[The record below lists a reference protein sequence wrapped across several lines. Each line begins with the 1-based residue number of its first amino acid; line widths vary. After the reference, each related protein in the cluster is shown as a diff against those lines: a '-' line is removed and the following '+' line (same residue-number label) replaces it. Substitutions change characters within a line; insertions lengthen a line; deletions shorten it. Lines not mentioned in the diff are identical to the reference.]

1 MSDTFNPWLSLWTQP
16 RATIRKLVDTDPSY
30 MVIILA
36 LAIGAI
42 AGLQS
47 VTELVVMGEVTDN
60 QMAFKIGGAIG
71 GAIMFV
77 AVLYL
82 TGWLYSVVSK
92 WLGGSA
98 PARNLRT
105 VAAWG
110 NVPSLVSGI
119 IILICYTFV
128 TKSTDMDAIALLVSL
143 VTAFFGIWQ
152 IVILCKMI
160 GEVNEFSAWKGL
172 GVIIITV
179 LLILAVALIVGVT
192 LGFLAGILSLLA

>member
-77 AVLYL
+77 VVLYL

-92 WLGGSA
+92 WLGGNA

-128 TKSTDMDAIALLVSL
+128 TKSTDMDTITLLVSL

-152 IVILCKMI
+152 LVIICKMI

-179 LLILAVALIVGVT
+179 LLVLAVALIVGVT

>member
-36 LAIGAI
+36 IAIGAI

-60 QMAFKIGGAIG
+60 QMAMKIGGAIG
-71 GAIMFV
+71 GAIIFV

-92 WLGGSA
+92 WLGGNA

-110 NVPSLVSGI
+110 NIPSLVSGI

-128 TKSTDMDAIALLVSL
+128 TKSTDMDAITLLVSL
-143 VTAFFGIWQ
+143 VTVFFGIWQ
-152 IVILCKMI
+152 LVILCMMI

-179 LLILAVALIVGVT
+179 LLILAVSLIVGLT
-192 LGFLAGILSLLA
+192 LGILAGILSLLG